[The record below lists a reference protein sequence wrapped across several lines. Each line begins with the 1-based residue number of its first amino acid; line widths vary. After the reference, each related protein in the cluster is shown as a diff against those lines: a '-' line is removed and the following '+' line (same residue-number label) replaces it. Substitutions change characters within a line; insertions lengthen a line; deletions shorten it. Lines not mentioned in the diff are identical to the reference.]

1 MAALPALQG
10 KARIREDSSA
20 RILRAAEKVFAQSG
34 MAGATMA
41 QIATAAGMPT
51 PTVHYYFRDKLTL
64 YQAVLEHI
72 LRLWLEETAVIS
84 EDSDPREAL
93 SAYIR
98 AKMRFARTYPDA
110 SRVFAAEIM
119 AGAPH
124 ARPFLDSV
132 LRPLV
137 DRKAA
142 VVEAWNREGKLRDV
156 DPRHLLFLIWAA
168 TEFYANF
175 SAEVAALVEPVLDQA
190 ERIERAADSI
200 VAIVLHGCLPRD
212 G

>member
-1 MAALPALQG
+1 VTASPALQG
-10 KARIREDSSA
+10 KARIREDSIA

-41 QIATAAGMPT
+41 QIAAAAGMPT
-51 PTVHYYFRDKLTL
+51 ATIHYYFRDKVTL
-64 YQAVLEHI
+64 YRAVLEHI
-72 LRLWLEETAVIS
+72 LRLWLEETAVIGEES
-84 EDSDPREAL
+84 EPRLAL
-93 SAYIR
+93 AAYIR
-98 AKMRFARTYPDA
+98 AKMRFARIFPDA

-124 ARPFLDSV
+124 AQPFLDSV

-142 VVEAWNREGKLRDV
+142 VIEGWCRLGKLREV
-156 DPRHLLFLIWAA
+156 NPHHLLFLIWAA

-175 SAEVAALVEPVLDQA
+175 SAEVAAVLEPVLDDA
-190 ERIERAADSI
+190 ERMEQAANSL
-200 VAIVLHGCLPRD
+200 VAIVLDGCIPAD
-212 G
+212 H